1 MKYINY
7 KKINIY
13 VCIYMYIYI
22 YILYF
27 TYIIFLSPIPPG
39 YLYNGNKVKP
49 LHTIFLK
56 QLIM

>member
-22 YILYF
+22 YIYYILLILYF
-27 TYIIFLSPIPPG
+27 YPPSPLVTCIMVIKLNHYIQYS
-39 YLYNGNKVKP
+39 
-49 LHTIFLK
+49 
-56 QLIM
+56 